1 MPKKQ
6 FKAESK
12 RLLDLM
18 INSIYTHKE
27 IFLREL
33 ISNASDACDKLLY
46 KSLTENIGLNRGDFA
61 ISLSRDE
68 AARTLTVSD
77 NGIGMDKDE
86 LEANL
91 GVIAASGTLKF
102 RNEVGEEPLDT
113 DVIGQFGVGFYS
125 AFMVADEVK
134 VLTKKYGEDSAWLWT
149 STGVDGYTIAEAEK
163 ETCGTE
169 ITLKLKADTED
180 EKYSEF
186 LGEWRIKQLVEKYSD
201 YIRFP
206 IMMEVSKSRVKE
218 GSDSEKPEYET
229 YTEVETL
236 NSMEP
241 IWQKAKSS
249 VTDEEYA
256 KFYEEKFR
264 DFEAPQRTIHVSA
277 EGAVQYKALMFIPAK
292 TPYDYYT
299 RNYERGLQLYSGGV
313 LIMDK
318 CADLLPEYFQFV
330 RGVVDSPDL
339 SLNISREL
347 LQHDRQLKL
356 IAKNLEK
363 KIKADLLKLLK
374 DDRDGYEKF
383 WKNFGRQI
391 KYGCAEGYGV
401 NRELLSDLLMFYSST
416 QKKPVT
422 LEEYVAGMKEDQK
435 YIYYAA
441 CESPEKADRLPQTE
455 ALRESGTEVLY
466 FTEEVDEFVA
476 QILGKFKD
484 KEFRSVL
491 DGEVSEE
498 AEKKASDASDA
509 HKATFDFVKNVLGD
523 KVKEVRASARLKSH
537 PVCLAAG
544 EGLSF
549 EMEKYFK
556 AVQPDAGIKAERI
569 LCQALLI
576 ADMPLEDPSE
586 YTDLVCELMI

>member
-206 IMMEVSKSRVKE
+206 IRM
-218 GSDSEKPEYET
+218 
-229 YTEVETL
+229 
-236 NSMEP
+236 
-241 IWQKAKSS
+241 
-249 VTDEEYA
+249 
-256 KFYEEKFR
+256 
-264 DFEAPQRTIHVSA
+264 
-277 EGAVQYKALMFIPAK
+277 
-292 TPYDYYT
+292 
-299 RNYERGLQLYSGGV
+299 
-313 LIMDK
+313 
-318 CADLLPEYFQFV
+318 
-330 RGVVDSPDL
+330 
-339 SLNISREL
+339 
-347 LQHDRQLKL
+347 
-356 IAKNLEK
+356 
-363 KIKADLLKLLK
+363 
-374 DDRDGYEKF
+374 
-383 WKNFGRQI
+383 
-391 KYGCAEGYGV
+391 
-401 NRELLSDLLMFYSST
+401 
-416 QKKPVT
+416 
-422 LEEYVAGMKEDQK
+422 
-435 YIYYAA
+435 
-441 CESPEKADRLPQTE
+441 
-455 ALRESGTEVLY
+455 
-466 FTEEVDEFVA
+466 
-476 QILGKFKD
+476 
-484 KEFRSVL
+484 
-491 DGEVSEE
+491 
-498 AEKKASDASDA
+498 
-509 HKATFDFVKNVLGD
+509 
-523 KVKEVRASARLKSH
+523 
-537 PVCLAAG
+537 
-544 EGLSF
+544 
-549 EMEKYFK
+549 
-556 AVQPDAGIKAERI
+556 
-569 LCQALLI
+569 
-576 ADMPLEDPSE
+576 
-586 YTDLVCELMI
+586 